1 VGADTI
7 KHVAKICKRVD
18 ITKLAACYQAINGSG
33 SFSTGVTSGE
43 EPILS
48 PDGNDPQ
55 NTLSKIVHLRRQ
67 IHLM

>member
-1 VGADTI
+1 MGADAVEHI
-7 KHVAKICKRVD
+7 AKISKR
-18 ITKLAACYQAINGSG
+18 INLTQLAACYQAINGSG